1 MVSHSYVVDQMMG
14 KFAAALV
21 VLARGI
27 EEEVRIEELE
37 AKNRA
42 TSAAVRESIEV
53 ILLQSHPEV
62 IPYYSYSLDRGHKD
76 FLWTGP
82 NLLILPHSDDFTSIF
97 SLTTK
102 SKIIDLPSYQIY
114 TKDLDPIPPI
124 PKDNIIAIRKR

>member
-1 MVSHSYVVDQMMG
+1 MSHSYVVDQMMG
-14 KFAAALV
+14 EFAAASV

-27 EEEVRIEELE
+27 EEEVGIKELE

-42 TSAAVRESIEV
+42 TSAAVREGI
-53 ILLQSHPEV
+53 EV
-62 IPYYSYSLDRGHKD
+62 IPYCSHSLDRGHKD

-82 NLLILPHSDDFTSIF
+82 DLLILPRSDDFTSIF

-102 SKIIDLPSYQIY
+102 GEIIDLPSYQIY

-124 PKDNIIAIRKR
+124 PKDNIIAIGKM